1 MGRWREESNKE
12 ITLVAPGLWNK
23 PHKIKTVSTSE
34 PRLPLKLHTPVQEEE
49 ASASVHMHHIKHQ
62 LLPYIM
68 VPITFSVETTAGD
81 NSWRHKPTRTQLNT
95 QSVNPGQLEGQ
106 VPKALR
112 AKTKEPGGEEAFQVK
127 HLGPA
132 GLD

>member
-1 MGRWREESNKE
+1 M
-12 ITLVAPGLWNK
+12 APGLWNK
-23 PHKIKTVSTSE
+23 PHNIKTVSTSE

-81 NSWRHKPTRTQLNT
+81 TSQRGHSPTL

-106 VPKALR
+106 VPNALR